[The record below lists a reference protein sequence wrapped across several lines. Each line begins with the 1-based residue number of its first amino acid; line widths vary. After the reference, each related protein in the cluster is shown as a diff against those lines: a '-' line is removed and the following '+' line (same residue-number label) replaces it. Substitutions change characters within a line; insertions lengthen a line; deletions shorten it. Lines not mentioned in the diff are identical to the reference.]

1 MRPRGG
7 FRDNRGSQMPEGD
20 VGDAR
25 TLIGFFIDIRHGE
38 TLADLETLLVT
49 MDQHGRVRVGN
60 DVDGQHIGDVLVA
73 GTEVNLDIARGIAE
87 RLRQLRAA

>member
-1 MRPRGG
+1 ML
-7 FRDNRGSQMPEGD
+7 EGD

-38 TLADLETLLVT
+38 TLADMETLLVT
-49 MDQHGRVRVGN
+49 MDQHGRVWVGN

-87 RLRQLRAA
+87 RLRQLRSA